1 MKLLTVEN
9 RKFDMKKNKNHEIKA
24 VLLALLLAF
33 GLSQTCFAA
42 YNPNGFTLK
51 QDVMQD
57 ALHDRANY
65 GASRYQNYVNND
77 YDRKQYVEDNSSGL
91 DTLNSGVSQTQ
102 TGTSVYIGNV
112 TVDPS
117 EILKQEELS
126 PIISAIQGRD
136 VTMTDIQNA
145 VNEINKL
152 YASKG
157 FVTAR
162 AYIPE
167 QTISNGNLRIGLI
180 ESKVG
185 NLTVTGNRWTRTKYI
200 TDRVAQPKDSVF
212 DIVELEKDV
221 VSFNRYN
228 EGVALKANLRA
239 GQAPGTTDI
248 EINAQE
254 KFPFHL
260 VGVMDNA
267 GRYQTG
273 RIRGGAMLYA
283 DSLFHNR
290 DKMSLGSYFSGGA
303 VSPFFDYNFPVNK
316 KDGRVGFLYSS
327 TFAKVKYGPYKGLD
341 LRSRGYQY
349 SLYYSQPWIRR
360 PDFEFGTYFGINY
373 KRSVMLSDVLGPW
386 ITGRELMDR
395 EQITSADIAF
405 NIRKDTRRGIWYLNQ
420 DFYYA
425 FPIFDSAS
433 NYFKFSGGITRLHDF
448 SHGII
453 AQLRSNY
460 QVIPNNKYIPYLDQ
474 IQSGGLFTVRGY
486 NEGIMLGKNGYFMSG
501 ELIFPIMPS
510 TIKTANKEI
519 PFLGRIVKGALFV
532 DHAGIFPRRAEDY
545 YRGSYFLASVGAG
558 LRVQLPGS
566 LTGRLYWGFPLISNR
581 YETDRKYGRFHFELT
596 LAPDFDALLRNRST
610 AQVEEKRVKA
620 QPVQPQAP
628 AVPDEPI
635 NNYPDVRHYD
645 YFFDMP
651 GGTL

>member
-1 MKLLTVEN
+1 
-9 RKFDMKKNKNHEIKA
+9 MKKITKFRLSA
-24 VLLALLLAF
+24 VLLAVTFALGVSHPSL
-33 GLSQTCFAA
+33 AA
-42 YNPNGFTLK
+42 YNPNGFTLR

-57 ALHDRANY
+57 ALHDRSNY
-65 GASRYQNYVNND
+65 DASRYQNYINND
-77 YDRKQYVEDNSSGL
+77 YNQKQYVEDNGPGL
-91 DTLNSGVSQTQ
+91 NTLNSGVSQNQ
-102 TGTSVYIGNV
+102 SDMSVYIGNV

-117 EILKQEELS
+117 EILKPEELS
-126 PIISAIQGRD
+126 PIISSISGRN
-136 VTMTDIQNA
+136 VSMSDIQNA

-152 YASKG
+152 YASRG

-167 QTISNGNLRIGLI
+167 QTISDGNLRIGLI

-185 NLTVTGNRWTRTKYI
+185 NVTVNGNRWTRTKYI

-228 EGVALKANLRA
+228 EGVSLKANLRA
-239 GQAPGTTDI
+239 GQEPGTTDI
-248 EINAQE
+248 EINADE

-273 RIRGGAMLYA
+273 HIRGGAMLYA
-283 DSLFHNR
+283 DSLFHIR

-303 VSPFFDYNFPVNK
+303 TSPFFDYNIPVNK
-316 KDGRVGFLYSS
+316 KDGRVGFLFSS

-341 LRSRGYQY
+341 LRSHGYQY
-349 SLYYSQPWIRR
+349 SLYYSQPWIRK
-360 PDFEFGTYFGINY
+360 PDFEFGTYLGLNY
-373 KRSVMLSDVLGPW
+373 KRSTMLSDVLGPL
-386 ITGRELMDR
+386 INSNGRDKLSRDEV
-395 EQITSADIAF
+395 TSADIAF
-405 NIRKDTRRGIWYLNQ
+405 NIRKDTKRGIWYLNQ

-433 NYFKFSGGITRLHDF
+433 NYLKISGGITRLHDF

-474 IQSGGLFTVRGY
+474 MQTGGLFTVRGY

-510 TIKTANKEI
+510 TIKMGSKEI
-519 PFLGRIVKGALFV
+519 PFLGRVVKGALFA

-545 YRGSYFLASVGAG
+545 YRGSYFLASIGCG

-581 YETDRKYGRFHFELT
+581 YETDRKYGRFHFELS
-596 LAPDFDALLRNRST
+596 LAPDFDALLRKRST
-610 AQVEEKRVKA
+610 AQPEEKRVKA
-620 QPVQPQAP
+620 QPAPQAP
-628 AVPDEPI
+628 VIDDPV

-651 GGTL
+651 GSAL